1 MSPEFKL
8 IKSRSITEIDF
19 NPEKSD
25 IFSLGIS
32 YLRLILLLT
41 EENLIGLND

>member
-1 MSPEFKL
+1 M
-8 IKSRSITEIDF
+8 IEILNGIGKGEF

-32 YLRLILLLT
+32 YLRISLLLK
-41 EENLIGLND
+41 E